1 MDVSTLKAKIKSKQI
16 PNYLI
21 FTGPEW
27 KVQQI
32 YIQQIAKSTNSEIM
46 RIDSIKDV
54 ASTLRSKAVFSA

>member
-16 PNYLI
+16 PHYLI

-32 YIQQIAKSTNSEIM
+32 YIRQIAKVLGL
-46 RIDSIKDV
+46 DSFYYEMIQRYSQAIK
-54 ASTLRSKAVFSA
+54 SRHSAL